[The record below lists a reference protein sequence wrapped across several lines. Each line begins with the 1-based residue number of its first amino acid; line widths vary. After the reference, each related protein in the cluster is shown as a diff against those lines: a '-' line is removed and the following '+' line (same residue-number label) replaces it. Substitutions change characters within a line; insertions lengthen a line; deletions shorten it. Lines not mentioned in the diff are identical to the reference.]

1 MTQKIVISEFIST
14 FVIININL
22 TRKESSNCHKFLFY
36 MKANEIQEL
45 FNSFESIA
53 IEYEGV
59 ECWSARELAPIMGY
73 IQWRNFL
80 SIIEKAK
87 ESAKNAEEKISDHFA
102 DVSKM
107 VTLGSGS
114 ERQIDDVM
122 LTRYACYLIA
132 QNGDPRKPQIAFAQN
147 YFAVQTRR
155 AELVHQRLLDYERV
169 QARAKLAETEHTLS
183 GVLYERGVDS
193 RGFATIRTKG
203 DRALFGLDTAMM
215 KRRVGAPDK
224 RPLADFLSTIAI
236 KAKDLAAEMT
246 SVNVQQKDLYG
257 QTGIE
262 CEHID
267 NNTAVRNML
276 LDRGIRPES
285 LPPAED
291 VRKVERRL
299 KADEKKILPKKKK

>member
-1 MTQKIVISEFIST
+1 
-14 FVIININL
+14 
-22 TRKESSNCHKFLFY
+22 
-36 MKANEIQEL
+36 MKATEIQEL

-53 IEYEGV
+53 IEYDGV
-59 ECWSARELAPIMGY
+59 ECWSARELSLALGY
-73 IQWRNFL
+73 SQYRNFL
-80 SIIEKAK
+80 PVIDKAK
-87 ESAKNAEEKISDHFA
+87 ESCSNAGESVSDHFA
-102 DVSKM
+102 DVRKM
-107 VTLGSGS
+107 IMLGKGA

-132 QNGDPRKPQIAFAQN
+132 QNGDPRKSEIAFAQN

-155 AELVHQRLLDYERV
+155 AEIVHQRLLDYERV

-193 RGFATIRTKG
+193 KGFAIIRAKG

-246 SVNVQQKDLYG
+246 SVNVQQKDLRG

-262 CEHID
+262 REHVD
-267 NNTAVRNML
+267 NNSAVRNML
-276 LDRGIRPES
+276 LDRGIRPET

-291 VRKVERRL
+291 VKKVERRL
-299 KADEKKILPKKKK
+299 KADEKKILPRKKK

>member
-1 MTQKIVISEFIST
+1 
-14 FVIININL
+14 
-22 TRKESSNCHKFLFY
+22 
-36 MKANEIQEL
+36 MKAKEIQEL

-59 ECWSARELAPIMGY
+59 ECWSARELAPVMGY
-73 IQWRNFL
+73 IQWRNFQ

-87 ESAKNAEEKISDHFA
+87 GSAENAGEKISDHFA
-102 DVSKM
+102 NVSKM
-107 VTLGSGS
+107 VPLGSGS
-114 ERQIDDVM
+114 ERQIEDVI
-122 LTRYACYLIA
+122 LTRYACYLVA
-132 QNGDPRKPQIAFAQN
+132 QNGDPRKPEIAFAQN

-169 QARAKLAETEHTLS
+169 KARAKLAETEHTLS

-193 RGFATIRTKG
+193 RGFAIIRAKG

-215 KRRVGAPDK
+215 KRRVGAPEK

-246 SVNVQQKDLYG
+246 SVNVQQKDLHG
-257 QTGIE
+257 QIRIE
-262 CEHID
+262 REHID
-267 NNTAVRNML
+267 NNSAVRNML
-276 LDRGIRPES
+276 LDRDIRPEA

-291 VRKVERRL
+291 VKKVERRL
-299 KADEKKILPKKKK
+299 KADEKKILPPKKK

>member
-1 MTQKIVISEFIST
+1 
-14 FVIININL
+14 
-22 TRKESSNCHKFLFY
+22 
-36 MKANEIQEL
+36 MKATEIQDL
-45 FNSFESIA
+45 FNSFESIT
-53 IEYEGV
+53 IEYEGI

-73 IQWRNFL
+73 AQWRNFQ
-80 SIIEKAK
+80 SIIAKAK
-87 ESAKNAEEKISDHFA
+87 ESAKNAGENITDHFA

-107 VTLGSGS
+107 VSLGSNA

-132 QNGDPRKPQIAFAQN
+132 QNGDPRKPEIAFAQN

-155 AELVHQRLLDYERV
+155 AELVHQRLLDFERV
-169 QARAKLAETEHTLS
+169 RARAKLAETEHTLS
-183 GVLYERGVDS
+183 GVLYERGIDS
-193 RGFATIRTKG
+193 RGFAIIRAKG

-215 KRRVGAPDK
+215 KRRVGAPVK

-246 SVNVQQKDLYG
+246 SVNVQQKNLHG
-257 QTGIE
+257 QSYIE
-262 CEHID
+262 REHID
-267 NNTAVRNML
+267 NNSAVRNML

-291 VRKVERRL
+291 VKKVERRL
-299 KADEKKILPKKKK
+299 KSDEKKILTKKKK